1 MFNDFISKMADNNP
15 IKILILKKGNSLIGT
30 SEKLPSPHNIYE
42 RILSEE
48 ANEFSIEIPEEVK

>member
-30 SEKLPSPHNIYE
+30 SEKTT
-42 RILSEE
+42 
-48 ANEFSIEIPEEVK
+48 